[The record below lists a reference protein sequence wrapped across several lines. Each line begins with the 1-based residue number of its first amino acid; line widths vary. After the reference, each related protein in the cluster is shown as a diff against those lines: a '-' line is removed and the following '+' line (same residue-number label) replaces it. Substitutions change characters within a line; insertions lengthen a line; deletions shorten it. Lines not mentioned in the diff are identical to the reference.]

1 MHYVISDIHGCY
13 AQFTELLG
21 LIDFK
26 DTDTL
31 YVLGD
36 IVDRGPHP
44 IKVLSALMEMPNAVC
59 IVGNHELMALDGLR
73 FLKEPL
79 INSRSILIIFP
90 YRNFLKIHLCYG
102 DYYTS

>member
-36 IVDRGPHP
+36 IVAFVIVAPACQFCARNGGWG
-44 IKVLSALMEMPNAVC
+44 NGGGNGAVY
-59 IVGNHELMALDGLR
+59 VGQ
-73 FLKEPL
+73 
-79 INSRSILIIFP
+79 
-90 YRNFLKIHLCYG
+90 
-102 DYYTS
+102 